1 MAKLAGLPLE
11 VIERARE
18 VLKEHENAERR
29 ATEHLA
35 GHEPSQRSM
44 QLTIFTPLSNTLVD
58 RLRETD
64 VNNLT
69 PLEALN
75 LIHELKKQID

>member
-1 MAKLAGLPLE
+1 
-11 VIERARE
+11 
-18 VLKEHENAERR
+18 
-29 ATEHLA
+29 
-35 GHEPSQRSM
+35 
-44 QLTIFTPLSNTLVD
+44 LSNTLVD

-69 PLEALN
+69 PIEALN